1 MRRVISADTGVAQ
14 GADQGA
20 AARVSAG
27 VPVSQVWLTE
37 VDFAAGP
44 QVQAGN
50 ERLAINDLPVREM
63 CGHQREIQERFL

>member
-1 MRRVISADTGVAQ
+1 
-14 GADQGA
+14 
-20 AARVSAG
+20 